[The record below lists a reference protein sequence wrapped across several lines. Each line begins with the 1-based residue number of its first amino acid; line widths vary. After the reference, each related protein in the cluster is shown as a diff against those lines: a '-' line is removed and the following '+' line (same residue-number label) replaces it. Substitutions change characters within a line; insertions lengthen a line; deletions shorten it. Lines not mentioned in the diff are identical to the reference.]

1 MMSRYSVRSSTNPAP
16 VRRSDRG
23 EGLSVVTQL
32 DVELAGVGLLVF
44 ASRTGVL
51 HDEARHRTNRSQ
63 IHLQEQ
69 GPVFSAPSVGLASRH
84 AAVHRLLRPLIR
96 AARHTSS
103 GGTMEREVHAAIR
116 PVDLELVN
124 PGHRLPAVGRTGD
137 IQADEAG
144 FDGRLDHV
152 GGRPRISGAL
162 PDAPAPR
169 RPAFLGRLS
178 QPLLHVVGRFS
189 VADAVHQGRGNHA
202 APGKPLAPELRL
214 ETVPEEDHRGQE
226 RQPVDPERAPGEEGT
241 PELDLCDRP
250 RLPGPTPIEGSG
262 GPSEESWITTH
273 RRSDTRTTRQ
283 RSRRPAPH
291 SRSCGRRARSVRAH
305 ARTAHGPGSS
315 PACRAGRRSA

>member
-1 MMSRYSVRSSTNPAP
+1 MLAILGPLLDEPGAG
-16 VRRSDRG
+16 RRSDRG

-69 GPVFSAPSVGLASRH
+69 GPVFSAPPVGLASRH
-84 AAVHRLLRPLIR
+84 AAVHSLLRPLIL

-103 GGTMEREVHAAIR
+103 GGTMEREVHPAIR

-124 PGHRLPAVGRTGD
+124 PGHRLPAVGRTDD

-144 FDGRLDHV
+144 FDRRLDHV
-152 GGRPRISGAL
+152 GCRPRIPGAL

-189 VADAVHQGRGNHA
+189 VPDAVHQGRGRS
-202 APGKPLAPELRL
+202 APR
-214 ETVPEEDHRGQE
+214 
-226 RQPVDPERAPGEEGT
+226 RA
-241 PELDLCDRP
+241 
-250 RLPGPTPIEGSG
+250 
-262 GPSEESWITTH
+262 
-273 RRSDTRTTRQ
+273 
-283 RSRRPAPH
+283 
-291 SRSCGRRARSVRAH
+291 SRSLRNFASRPCPKKISEG
-305 ARTAHGPGSS
+305 
-315 PACRAGRRSA
+315 RSASP